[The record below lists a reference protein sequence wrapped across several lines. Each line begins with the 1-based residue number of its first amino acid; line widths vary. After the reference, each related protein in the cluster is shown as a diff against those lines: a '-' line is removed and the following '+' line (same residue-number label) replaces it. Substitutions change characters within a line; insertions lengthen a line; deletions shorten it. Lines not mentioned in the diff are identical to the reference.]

1 MKVLVVGGG
10 PAGMMAAIAATYN
23 GNQVTIIEKNE
34 KLGKKLFITGKGRC
48 NVTNAG
54 DMDDIRN
61 HILSNPKFMYSA
73 FYEYTNRDVIDFFE
87 NEGVRTKVER
97 GNRVFPESDKSS
109 DIIKAL
115 TGKIRELGIEV
126 LLNTKVLEIKT
137 DTVDG
142 NQVFKS
148 VKLDDKSELKGD
160 ALIIATGGL
169 SYPVTGSDGDGY
181 KWAEKFGIDIV
192 KPRPALVPVVLKEE
206 DARAMQGLSLKN
218 VCVKFTISGKEISS
232 ESGEML
238 FTHFGVSGPI
248 ILSASSLISGRIND
262 NTKLYI
268 DLKPALDF
276 ETLDKRILKD
286 FEKYS
291 NKNFNNSLDDLLPK
305 KMIPIIVKRSGID
318 PYKKVNVVTAE
329 ERQKLVN
336 VIKNLEFTVVGLRS
350 FDEAIITKG
359 GINVKEVNPKTF
371 ESKKVKGLYFIGEV
385 LDVDATTGGY
395 NLQIAWSSGYAC
407 GINLKDW

>member
-1 MKVLVVGGG
+1 M
-10 PAGMMAAIAATYN
+10 
-23 GNQVTIIEKNE
+23 
-34 KLGKKLFITGKGRC
+34 
-48 NVTNAG
+48 
-54 DMDDIRN
+54 
-61 HILSNPKFMYSA
+61 
-73 FYEYTNRDVIDFFE
+73 RDVIDFFE

-126 LLNTKVLEIKT
+126 LLNTKALEIKT

-148 VKLDDKSELKGD
+148 VKLGDKSELKGD

-181 KWAEKFGIDIV
+181 KWAEKFGIDVV

-218 VCVKFTISGKEISS
+218 VNAKFTISGKEISS

-268 DLKPALDF
+268 DLKPVLDF

-318 PYKKVNVVTAE
+318 PYKKVTVVTAE